1 MEDTYPQPPI
11 GYSCTSCGGIA
22 DVEMDGIYLC
32 ARDALRTMGANPQA
46 EWDGPTPAGRESVVL
61 VDLTDVGEI
70 RLEAVEAIPFDPPG
84 TGPTM
89 RGIPSSWQASAST
102 HTTRTD

>member
-1 MEDTYPQPPI
+1 MEDTYPQPPT
-11 GYSCTSCGGIA
+11 GHSCTSCGGIA

-46 EWDGPTPAGRESVVL
+46 ERDPPTPAGRGSVVL

-70 RLEAVEAIPFDPPG
+70 KSTRADGHLWS
-84 TGPTM
+84 
-89 RGIPSSWQASAST
+89 RWAS
-102 HTTRTD
+102 